1 MICTSTEKL
10 AEQLDLLLIFFVLVH
25 LITYLFISL
34 YFPFYPT
41 VSFLIFELRENP
53 LPSNKRKMIATKMIC
68 YVICLETAHVASIIV
83 EEQKEG
89 MYYIFLKTIFRPF
102 LFDFCSNLVFIC
114 NTKSQIAF
122 LEL

>member
-1 MICTSTEKL
+1 M
-10 AEQLDLLLIFFVLVH
+10 
-25 LITYLFISL
+25 
-34 YFPFYPT
+34 
-41 VSFLIFELRENP
+41 
-53 LPSNKRKMIATKMIC
+53 PSNKRKMIATKMIC

-102 LFDFCSNLVFIC
+102 LFDFCSNLVF
-114 NTKSQIAF
+114 NVLLRAQLLF

>member
-1 MICTSTEKL
+1 M
-10 AEQLDLLLIFFVLVH
+10 FF
-25 LITYLFISL
+25 F
-34 YFPFYPT
+34 
-41 VSFLIFELRENP
+41 IFELRENP

-122 LEL
+122 FRTIKSCIWLFSNNQPLLSTIAYYIDSFK